1 MTWLTAIGRGF
12 VSLGKWLLDHPAAA
26 LLVLL
31 AAHVAA
37 HQLVIDPRLRDQRD
51 DAKRDLAVSQYA
63 HARTIANYRAAARQA
78 QQDAQA
84 NADRVKAEQD
94 AATKEI
100 VDDFQARLADAR
112 RRAAALELRAQ
123 SRPAADPGRAGTTDL
138 PGPGAATGRAD
149 QAASEDRLLAA
160 GPGRAGELT
169 ASDALIATEQAL
181 QLDALID
188 WVLAQAAIDTNA
200 GGGRDERGE

>member
-1 MTWLTAIGRGF
+1 MTWLTAIGKGVVF
-12 VSLGKWLLDHPAAA
+12 LGKWLLDHPAAA

-51 DAKRDLAVSQYA
+51 DAQRDFAVSQYA
-63 HARTIANYRAAARQA
+63 HARTIANYRSAARQA

-94 AATKEI
+94 AATREI

-123 SRPAADPGRAGTTDL
+123 SRPAADPGRAGKIDL
-138 PGPGAATGRAD
+138 PGAGAAAGRAD
-149 QAASEDRLLAA
+149 QAAGEDRLPAA
-160 GPGRAGELT
+160 GAEHAGELT
-169 ASDALIATEQAL
+169 TSDALIATEQAL
-181 QLDALID
+181 QLDALIN